1 MHGATV
7 KVLLADDSETICK
20 AIRFL
25 LNRGP
30 SIEVL
35 GEARTL
41 LQTVEMAS
49 LLQPDVILLDL
60 NMPERQAL
68 EPPTVKAQLL
78 TCSERVIAMSL
89 SNDDEAKARA
99 QQYGAFTLLDK
110 ANLASE
116 LIPTLLA

>member
-7 KVLLADDSETICK
+7 KVLLADDSEIICK
-20 AIRFL
+20 AIRML
-25 LNRGP
+25 LSQEP

-60 NMPERQAL
+60 HMPERQAL
-68 EPPTVKAQLL
+68 EPSTVKAQLL
-78 TCSERVIAMSL
+78 TCSERCRTTMRRKRGH
-89 SNDDEAKARA
+89 SNTA
-99 QQYGAFTLLDK
+99 LLFC
-110 ANLASE
+110 
-116 LIPTLLA
+116 